1 MFMGSLY
8 LLSTQATWITR
19 TTEYR
24 FYWWPTGTVGLSAD
38 HSPTTSSP
46 LEASHTKMTTSQQQS
61 ILTIALLA
69 AFADGNQA
77 DAEREAIRRM
87 ADSLGHEAGG
97 AGLAQLYQDVLLK
110 RVSLASAVQCI
121 SDTGQKQLAYEM
133 AVCVCDADGR
143 QSPAEAAFLAD
154 LKRLLGLD
162 RADTAGFE
170 QAELAL
176 VEASSAL
183 MVVDPAYAAPA
194 ASANSAAAPAPER
207 ATNRAPDD
215 AEMDK
220 LILNASLLN
229 GALELLPQSWASMA
243 IIPLQV
249 RLVYNIGQAHGVE
262 LDQGHVREFIA
273 AAGVGMTSQ
282 YIEQFGRKLLGGL
295 LGKVA
300 GRIVGGVGRAATGM
314 AFSFATT
321 YALGQLAKRYYAG
334 GRVMN
339 KALLQE
345 TFQNLLAQSK
355 QLQTQYL
362 PQIQQTASTL
372 DAGKVLAMVRGNP
385 SA

>member
-1 MFMGSLY
+1 MNNQEQ
-8 LLSTQATWITR
+8 QA
-19 TTEYR
+19 
-24 FYWWPTGTVGLSAD
+24 
-38 HSPTTSSP
+38 
-46 LEASHTKMTTSQQQS
+46 

-69 AFADGNQA
+69 AFADGSKA

-87 ADSLGHEAGG
+87 AESLGHESGG
-97 AGLAQLYQDVLLK
+97 AALAQRYQDVLLK
-110 RVSLASAVQCI
+110 RVSVQTAVQALT
-121 SDTGQKQLAYEM
+121 DPGHKQLAYEM

-154 LKRLLGLD
+154 LKRQLALAG
-162 RADTAGFE
+162 ADTERFE
-170 QAELAL
+170 QEEAAL
-176 VEASSAL
+176 VEASSAAL
-183 MVVDPAYAAPA
+183 VAAPLPATA
-194 ASANSAAAPAPER
+194 ASTSASAG
-207 ATNRAPDD
+207 ATGPSD

-249 RLVYNIGQAHGVE
+249 RLVYNVGQAHGVA
-262 LDQGHVREFIA
+262 LDQGHIREFIA

-300 GRIVGGVGRAATGM
+300 GRMVGGVGRAATGM

-339 KALLQE
+339 SALLQE
-345 TFQNLLAQSK
+345 TFQSLLAPAK
-355 QLQTQYL
+355 QLQNQYL
-362 PQIQQTASTL
+362 PQIQQTAATL
-372 DAGKVLAMVRGNP
+372 DAGKVMAMVRGGP
-385 SA
+385 AA